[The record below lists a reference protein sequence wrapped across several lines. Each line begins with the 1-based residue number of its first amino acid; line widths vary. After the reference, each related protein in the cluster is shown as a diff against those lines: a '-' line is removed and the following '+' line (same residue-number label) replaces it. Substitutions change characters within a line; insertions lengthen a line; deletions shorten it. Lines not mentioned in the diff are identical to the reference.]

1 MPNLHDRDK
10 LVWTL
15 RRGILVGLLALTLAY
30 AGLCGAGPAFGAL
43 VTSDADTYVVGWGD
57 TLNSIAQ
64 RYGTTVAAIV
74 EANGVSNPNFIY
86 VGQTLSIPR
95 TNSVPTGDSSVYVV
109 QSGDTLSTIAA
120 RHGTTVNQLV
130 QMNGLSNP
138 NFIVVGQRLAVPQ
151 GTEASEEDPT
161 PSQSGG
167 STMYTVQS
175 GDTLIGI
182 AVRFG
187 VNMWDIVVANNIA
200 NASLIYVGQTLTIP
214 GADAPASSTPTAIAT
229 PTTKPAAT
237 QQTST
242 PTTKPATATPTQ
254 PTATPATSYAY
265 SYVQGSMQPAPN
277 CGTVYFK
284 GKVIGVGGE
293 AVNGKTVR
301 LRFGG
306 DPVYRVSG
314 EGQDPGE
321 WSFAPLAAENF
332 HSPFTFRID
341 VVESEANPVPQSNT
355 VEIGFT
361 DCDTAGQFTNIIF
374 QYGGSVEKTNNPT
387 ATPARTPTATS
398 VPQNDVSPR
407 EWDSRLNQ
415 LPCVRL
421 VTVAERGTQL
431 QPGDRYWRLVK
442 ARWLSEEESRK
453 DIQIYVDLLDEAGER
468 VYGVSVAV
476 DNGGHQSVVS
486 EYQSCCYPW
495 DYPVKYPMFNT
506 VCSYNVYVEGL
517 PSDMVAG
524 LGLGTPEH
532 PDWTIHTGFVLTFQ
546 RTVYR

>member
-15 RRGILVGLLALTLAY
+15 RRGILVGLLALTLTY
-30 AGLCGAGPAFGAL
+30 AGLCGASPAFGAL
-43 VTSDADTYVVGWGD
+43 VTTDADTYVVGWGD

-74 EANGVSNPNFIY
+74 EANGVSNPNLIY
-86 VGQTLSIPR
+86 VGQRLSIPG
-95 TNSVPTGDSSVYVV
+95 TSSVPTGDSGVYVV

-120 RHGTTVNQLV
+120 RYGTTVNQLV

-151 GTEASEEDPT
+151 GTDAGGEDPT

-200 NASLIYVGQTLTIP
+200 NASLIYVGQTLIIP
-214 GADAPASSTPTAIAT
+214 GADAPAGSTPTAT
-229 PTTKPAAT
+229 PTTKSAPA

-242 PTTKPATATPTQ
+242 PTTKPATATPAQ
-254 PTATPATSYAY
+254 PTVTPATSYAY
-265 SYVQGSMQPAPN
+265 AYVQGSMQQAPN

-332 HSPFTFRID
+332 HSPFTFLID

-355 VEIGFT
+355 VQIAFS
-361 DCDTAGQFTNIIF
+361 DCNTAGQFTNIIF

-387 ATPARTPTATS
+387 ATPVRTPTATS

-407 EWDSRLNQ
+407 EWDPRLNE

-431 QPGDRYWRLVK
+431 RSGDRYWRLVK

-506 VCSYNVYVEGL
+506 VCSYSVYVEGL